1 MSPRGQIPAQ
11 RSVDAPPGPR
21 GRAVVVHI
29 RAVAARWART
39 RPARANARFSTAG
52 GSLLTGGIGYAA
64 LFSVVAALTLGF
76 TVFTAVLGQ
85 DPGLRAQVL
94 RSISAAFPG
103 LLDAGNGSGAISPDA
118 LTLNVGLNIAGA
130 AAVIVL
136 VFSAI
141 SCMAALRTAVR
152 AMFGLT
158 GPGGN
163 VVTVKLRELGGFVAM
178 AGAVLV
184 SAVLSA
190 ALTSAVH
197 WLLGLLG
204 LADGVAW
211 AVTTVGVLV
220 SFVVDAL
227 TFVLIVTVLAGGA
240 PAEPGPSVGCGGRR
254 CRVGAR
260 SSTGDLRGCGV
271 DREKRPPR
279 FVHPAGHA
287 SGMDQSHFPDS
298 AAGCGLGRQ
307 PASARSLHGGSVRLT
322 SVDRGEDRN
331 RRLTPLAGH
340 PRSGDNVPSER
351 SLRCWLPSRR
361 GTGVEEWSSAPVVS
375 ARSGGSGPA
384 WRTVR
389 RTCAVEVVPGV
400 ATT

>member
-29 RAVAARWART
+29 RAVAAWWART

-94 RSISAAFPG
+94 RSISAALPG

-204 LADGVAW
+204 LADGAAW
-211 AVTTVGVLV
+211 AVAIVGVLV

-227 TFVLIVTVLAGGA
+227 TFVLIVTVLAGVHPPSRDLRWGAAGAAAGLGLVRVLGTSVVAGSIGRNALLASFTLLVTLLVWINLISRIVLLAAAWVANPPA
-240 PAEPGPSVGCGGRR
+240 PAAP
-254 CRVGAR
+254 
-260 SSTGDLRGCGV
+260 
-271 DREKRPPR
+271 
-279 FVHPAGHA
+279 
-287 SGMDQSHFPDS
+287 
-298 AAGCGLGRQ
+298 Q
-307 PASARSLHGGSVRLT
+307 PA
-322 SVDRGEDRN
+322 
-331 RRLTPLAGH
+331 RRLGSP
-340 PRSGDNVPSER
+340 DV
-351 SLRCWLPSRR
+351 
-361 GTGVEEWSSAPVVS
+361 
-375 ARSGGSGPA
+375 GGPGGGPEPA
-384 WRTVR
+384 ADSPR
-389 RTCAVEVVPGV
+389 RTPALR
-400 ATT
+400 